1 MDIIELF
8 EVLMR
13 KFISALL
20 SIIMCLVLMAGL
32 VVEGLHYG
40 IKNTVR
46 ETASKGSCMSELPS
60 VKADPK
66 KTEDSVGYQAMTLLR
81 AEKED
86 TDIINKVSLVLN
98 DTTLT
103 LIGSAFCYALD
114 ECGVSYKRSD
124 IMGIMSDVKYSEAVN
139 NILFEVAVRIV
150 NRDEESNNK
159 KYPTDEIIEVIENH
173 KDEVESFFG
182 FEFQK
187 FNIDVTHDLLD
198 QIAKRCSDKVK
209 TKITL
214 SIEDNYVFTHLIE
227 AIIGAFRDVIDTY
240 ITNYLNS
247 IQYYL
252 SKFICEMLDQSGLEY
267 SPDTVDKISY
277 DIVNSDEMVDV
288 VYDALARVAELVTS
302 GKTSGYADEI
312 CKVIDRHA
320 GTINRFIR
328 EELEKYD
335 IRITGDDSEKIEKW
349 YQESTGSTERLD
361 PDSPTFFTDILKGF
375 VIVYADTI
383 DYALSGSK
391 QVFDELEKYVPIEI
405 VEALAYIL
413 PEENMTIL
421 RIGYISGV
429 AASSLFILAVAV
441 PHVRVIKSLGVSGI
455 VSGLFAA
462 SIGGIGYLAGLFL
475 RQVDVDVV
483 KMLVAGIAKQ
493 ELTLGLIAFGSG
505 LVLMITHAI
514 VASSVA
520 KAASTGAA
528 TVAASQATVPS
539 SASEPAPEAQ
549 SERPSEPEDNQVE
562 QKEEPKEQTEMPSEP
577 IEDSNND

>member
-1 MDIIELF
+1 
-8 EVLMR
+8 MR

-66 KTEDSVGYQAMTLLR
+66 TTEDSAGYQAMTLLR

-98 DTTLT
+98 DTTFT
-103 LIGSAFCYALD
+103 LIGSAICDALD

-159 KYPTDEIIEVIENH
+159 KYPTGEIIEVIENH

-187 FNIDVTHDLLD
+187 FNIDVTQDLLD

-328 EELEKYD
+328 EELEKFD
-335 IRITGDDSEKIEKW
+335 IRITGDDSEKIAKW

-361 PDSPTFFTDILKGF
+361 PDSPTFFTDILKGY

-383 DYALSGSK
+383 DYALSGSQ
-391 QVFDELEKYVPIEI
+391 QVFDELEKYVPIEL
-405 VEALAYIL
+405 VEVLAYIL

-441 PHVRVIKSLGVSGI
+441 PHFRVLKSLGVSGI

-483 KMLVAGIAKQ
+483 KMLVAVIAKQ

-528 TVAASQATVPS
+528 TVAASQATAPS
-539 SASEPAPEAQ
+539 SASEPASEAQ
-549 SERPSEPEDNQVE
+549 SEQPSKRQLLGD
-562 QKEEPKEQTEMPSEP
+562 
-577 IEDSNND
+577 

>member
-1 MDIIELF
+1 
-8 EVLMR
+8 
-13 KFISALL
+13 
-20 SIIMCLVLMAGL
+20 MAGL

-60 VKADPK
+60 VKVDQK
-66 KTEDSVGYQAMTLLR
+66 KTEDSAGYQAMTLLR
-81 AEKED
+81 AEKEE
-86 TDIINKVSLVLN
+86 TDIINNVSLVLN

-103 LIGSAFCYALD
+103 LIGSAICDALD

-124 IMGIMSDVKYSEAVN
+124 IMGIMADVKYSETVN
-139 NILFEVAVRIV
+139 NILFEVAVKIV
-150 NRDEESNNK
+150 NKDEESSNK

-173 KDEVESFFG
+173 KDEVESFFNK
-182 FEFQK
+182 EFVK
-187 FNIDVTHDLLD
+187 FDIKVTQDLLNK
-198 QIAKRCSDKVK
+198 IAKRCSNKVK

-252 SKFICEMLDQSGLEY
+252 SKFICDMLDQSELEY

-277 DIVNSDEMVDV
+277 DIVNSDDMVDV

-320 GTINRFIR
+320 ETVNRFIR
-328 EELEKYD
+328 DELQKYD
-335 IRITGDDSEKIEKW
+335 IRITRDDSEKIEKW

-361 PDSPTFFTDILKGF
+361 PDSPTFFTDILKGY
-375 VIVYADTI
+375 VIVYGDTI
-383 DYALSGSK
+383 DYVLSGSQ
-391 QVFDELEKYVPIEI
+391 QVFDELEKYVPIEL
-405 VEALAYIL
+405 VEVLAYIL
-413 PEENMTIL
+413 PEENITIL
-421 RIGYISGV
+421 RIGYVSGV
-429 AASSLFILAVAV
+429 VASSLFILAVVV
-441 PHVRVIKSLGVSGI
+441 PHVHVLKSLGVSGI

-462 SIGGIGYLAGLFL
+462 SIGGIGYIAGLFL

-483 KMLVAGIAKQ
+483 KTLVAGIAKQ

-505 LVLMITHAI
+505 LVLTITHAI
-514 VASSVA
+514 VASSMA
-520 KAASTGAA
+520 KAASAGSA
-528 TVAASQATVPS
+528 TVAASQSPEPS
-539 SASEPAPEAQ
+539 DVLETSSNEESEPSQ
-549 SERPSEPEDNQVE
+549 LLGD
-562 QKEEPKEQTEMPSEP
+562 
-577 IEDSNND
+577 